1 MDRRKE
7 LGACLEKMKG
17 WGGLTVDLLAAAFIN
32 DEAAR
37 RAFDTISTKA
47 RQSVSGRGVV
57 VVYGTLAHGVP
68 PSNVAGI
75 ICPLLDTKTNIS
87 WLGDTTV
94 EGLKG
99 GPILRVE
106 DQNLDQFGWTSSL
119 LTVYDFV
126 VVQPASTPASDSSQ
140 PAIPTPW
147 RGAAAAPSKRD
158 EPTAGTVS
166 YTCGKCGTQVYAGA
180 APSDATPER
189 LAATALYCAQCDDI
203 VCVRCGSSKMQKG
216 GAVPCGKCGGLAR
229 SVEAN
234 NHPSWY
240 PGNRPA
246 GGNETQKPKS
256 PTAQTPAAP
265 IRPLLPAFSRDLTK
279 VAMESPAE
287 PTVVREND
295 LKRLV
300 SILCRQV
307 RSNPLLVGEAT
318 TVRRFIVEVLA
329 NRISEGDVPTFLQQK
344 KILALDIPLLV
355 AGSNGWSDFLRRLG
369 CVAKEADTI
378 EDVILLMEN
387 LPLFEVPP
395 GHLSAAARVLKRAL
409 SSDRIRCIIT
419 TERPEIATLMK
430 EDSSVGRYLE
440 VLHVAP
446 ATKDEC
452 LKALSGIKDQ
462 YERFH
467 ALFYTDDA
475 LEAAVDLAGRE
486 CTGASLLD
494 SAAHLLDR
502 AGARMRV
509 RRGPRPPEVAAIHAR
524 IRNLV
529 QRMES
534 AIANHE
540 FDKARVCSD
549 QERDE
554 RHNLRQLEEKYD
566 VGDTVVV
573 SSNEIHEAW
582 ASRDPVITG
591 STAEMPD
598 PETP

>member
-1 MDRRKE
+1 MDKREE
-7 LGACLEKMKG
+7 LGACLKRVKG
-17 WGGLTVDLLAAAFIN
+17 WGGLTVDLLAAVFVN
-32 DEAAR
+32 DDAAR
-37 RAFDTISTKA
+37 RAFETISA
-47 RQSVSGRGVV
+47 RARLSVGGRGVV

-68 PSNVAGI
+68 ASNVAGI
-75 ICPLLDTKTNIS
+75 ICPLLDTKANIS

-126 VVQPASTPASDSSQ
+126 LVQPASTPASGSSQ
-140 PAIPTPW
+140 PASPTPLH
-147 RGAAAAPSKRD
+147 GAVAAPSKRN
-158 EPTAGTVS
+158 EPTAEAVS

-189 LAATALYCAQCDDI
+189 LAATALYCARCDDI
-203 VCVRCGSSKMQKG
+203 ACVRCGSSKMQKG

-229 SVEAN
+229 SVDAN

-256 PTAQTPAAP
+256 PTAQTPPAP
-265 IRPLLPAFSRDLTK
+265 TRPLLPAFSRDLTK

-287 PTVVREND
+287 PTAVREND

-307 RSNPLLVGEAT
+307 RSNALLVGEAT
-318 TVRRFIVEVLA
+318 TVSRFIVEVLA
-329 NRISEGDVPTFLQQK
+329 NRISEGDVPAFLQQK

-355 AGSNGWSDFLRRLG
+355 AGSNGWSDFLGQLG
-369 CVAKEADTI
+369 CVLKEADTI
-378 EDVILLMEN
+378 EDVILLIEG
-387 LPLFEVPP
+387 LPLFEVPL
-395 GHLSAAARVLKRAL
+395 GRFSVAGRVLKRAL
-409 SSDRIRCIIT
+409 SSDRVRCIIT

-430 EDSSVGRYLE
+430 EDSAVGRYLE

-452 LKALSGIKDQ
+452 LKALSNIKAQ
-462 YERFH
+462 YEHFH
-467 ALFYTDDA
+467 ALTYADSA

-486 CTGASLLD
+486 RTGASLLD
-494 SAAHLLDR
+494 QAAHLLDR
-502 AGARMRV
+502 AGARMRL
-509 RRGPRPPEVAAIHAR
+509 RLGTRPPEITAIHAR

-529 QRMES
+529 HLMEN

-540 FDKARVCSD
+540 FDKARACSD

-554 RHNLRQLEEKYD
+554 RLNLRQLEEKSD
-566 VGDTVVV
+566 VGDTVVGCV
-573 SSNEIHEAW
+573 SGDEIHEVW
-582 ASRDPVITG
+582 SSGDPASRGSATG
-591 STAEMPD
+591 EPRS
-598 PETP
+598 